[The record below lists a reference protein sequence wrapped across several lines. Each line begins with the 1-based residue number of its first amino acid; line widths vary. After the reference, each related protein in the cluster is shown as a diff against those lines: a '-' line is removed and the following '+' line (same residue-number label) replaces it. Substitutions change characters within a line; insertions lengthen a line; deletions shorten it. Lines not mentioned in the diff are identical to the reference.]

1 MIAAKEAATATIM
14 TKQARILVEGRLQGF
29 NFRLMTQEKAQEL
42 GLGGFVRTLSD
53 GRIEIEAQG
62 SDAQLEALLT
72 WCQQEPHSSQIKNI
86 LYRYDDVET
95 SHTSFSI
102 R

>member
-1 MIAAKEAATATIM
+1 M
-14 TKQARILVEGRLQGF
+14 TKQARILVEGRLQGY
-29 NFRLMTQEKAQEL
+29 NFRLMTQEKAQAL

-62 SDAQLEALLT
+62 DQEQLEALLV
-72 WCQQEPHSSQIKNI
+72 WCQEDPHSGNIKNI
-86 LYRYDDVET
+86 LYRFDDVDKSYT
-95 SHTSFSI
+95 DFTV